1 MSSPPEPRPTGD
13 ASFLAS
19 PKGADRLAF
28 PLDVGSLAEARLWI
42 ARMRGAVTLYK
53 VGLELFVAEGPAV
66 IDAVHE
72 SGAACFLDLK
82 LHDIPA
88 TVAGAVRSA
97 VRKRVRY
104 LTIHAG
110 GGEAMMR
117 AAQEAAQGSNTTL
130 LAVTVLTSM
139 DAAEL
144 MAVGDA
150 RDPAEL
156 VVRRAVLAQRSG
168 VGGLV
173 CSPAEVAAVR
183 AAVGPSTTLVI
194 PGIRPE
200 GSELGDQRRVG
211 TPESAL
217 ADGAN
222 VLVVGRPIRN
232 APDPIAAARAII
244 AAITTHEQEYG

>member
-1 MSSPPEPRPTGD
+1 MSLPPEPR
-13 ASFLAS
+13 

-28 PLDVGSLAEARLWI
+28 PLDVGSLDEARAWI
-42 ARMRGAVTLYK
+42 DRMRGVVTLYK

-97 VRKRVRY
+97 VSKRVRY
-104 LTIHAG
+104 LTIHAS

-117 AAQEAAQGSNTTL
+117 AAQEAVSGSTTTL

-139 DAAEL
+139 DSAEL
-144 MAVGDA
+144 KAVGDGSA
-150 RDPAEL
+150 SPAEL
-156 VVRRAVLAQRSG
+156 VVRRAMLAQLSG
-168 VGGLV
+168 IGGLV
-173 CSPAEVAAVR
+173 CSPAEIAAVR
-183 AAVGPSTTLVI
+183 AAVGPKVALVI

-211 TPESAL
+211 TPANAL
-217 ADGAN
+217 ADGAD

-232 APDPIAAARAII
+232 AADPVAAARAII
-244 AAITTHEQEYG
+244 DAITAHQQENR